1 MVDQPDAMLASPSV
15 LDSQHSRISSDS
27 EMALVSARTFSRS
40 CCSLLKANI
49 CSEKSPEGNQSDTA
63 WLQAQIEIKDEQISG
78 LLRQQNQQ
86 IIMAMNR
93 IKDYWMATNRLGSN
107 DYLGFVLAA
116 GEARDRF
123 YFEVFAAH
131 WVVFRHNYMGN
142 YLISYNF
149 SRISFRTDRF

>member
-1 MVDQPDAMLASPSV
+1 
-15 LDSQHSRISSDS
+15 
-27 EMALVSARTFSRS
+27 MALVSARTFSRS

-49 CSEKSPEGNQSDTA
+49 CSQKSPEGNQSDTA

-149 SRISFRTDRF
+149 SRISFRTDSF